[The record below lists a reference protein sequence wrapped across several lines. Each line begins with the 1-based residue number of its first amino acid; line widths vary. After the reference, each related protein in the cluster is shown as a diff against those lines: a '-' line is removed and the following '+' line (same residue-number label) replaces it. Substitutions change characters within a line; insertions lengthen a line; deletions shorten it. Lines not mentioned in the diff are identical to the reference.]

1 MFQRRVNGD
10 VKFYRS
16 LKRYKT
22 GFGSIESGE
31 YWLGKHTIKMNFKS
45 SSYENIAVPWFLAL
59 TNFSRKLGFHDCG
72 SCRYTCIILV
82 LLTFNNFLSLFD
94 TRMDTFHNMTLLF
107 NSMTSI

>member
-45 SSYENIAVPWFLAL
+45 SRDENIAVPWFLAI
-59 TNFSRKLGFHDCG
+59 TKFSRKLGFHDCG
-72 SCRYTCIILV
+72 SCRYIFSV
-82 LLTFNNFLSLFD
+82 LLTIIIFCHCL
-94 TRMDTFHNMTLLF
+94 TRGWIFF
-107 NSMTSI
+107 II

>member
-31 YWLGKHTIKMNFKS
+31 YWLGEHTVKMNFKS
-45 SSYENIAVPWFLAL
+45 PSNERMEVPCFLCGYVFWFSLL
-59 TNFSRKLGFHDCG
+59 LIIF
-72 SCRYTCIILV
+72 CRYLIRGWI
-82 LLTFNNFLSLFD
+82 FP
-94 TRMDTFHNMTLLF
+94 
-107 NSMTSI
+107 

>member
-45 SSYENIAVPWFLAL
+45 SSDENIAVP
-59 TNFSRKLGFHDCG
+59 
-72 SCRYTCIILV
+72 
-82 LLTFNNFLSLFD
+82 
-94 TRMDTFHNMTLLF
+94 
-107 NSMTSI
+107 

>member
-1 MFQRRVNGD
+1 MNGD

-45 SSYENIAVPWFLAL
+45 SSDENIAV
-59 TNFSRKLGFHDCG
+59 T
-72 SCRYTCIILV
+72 
-82 LLTFNNFLSLFD
+82 
-94 TRMDTFHNMTLLF
+94 
-107 NSMTSI
+107 

>member
-31 YWLGKHTIKMNFKS
+31 YWLGRHTIKMNFKS
-45 SSYENIAVPWFLAL
+45 SSDENIAVPWFLAIAK
-59 TNFSRKLGFHDCG
+59 FFRKLGFHDCG
-72 SCRYTCIILV
+72 SCRYIISV

-94 TRMDTFHNMTLLF
+94 TGMDIFHNMTLLF
-107 NSMTSI
+107 NSMTNI